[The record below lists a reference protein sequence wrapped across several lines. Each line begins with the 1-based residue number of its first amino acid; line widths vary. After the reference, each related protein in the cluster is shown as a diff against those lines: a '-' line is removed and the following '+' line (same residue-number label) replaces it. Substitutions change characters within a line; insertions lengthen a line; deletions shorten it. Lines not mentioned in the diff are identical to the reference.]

1 MGTRKRIDKPPL
13 LCYNET
19 NNTKGSGVMSTYN
32 GISISEYRLP
42 GLYIIYILLAG
53 ALLVAALVL
62 LCQILR
68 GRDEKS
74 SKRMKIL
81 REKDSTNEQAAKQL
95 AKMERKIKWRRKKSR
110 GNFIYYMFLFAMV
123 IGVELFI
130 IIGGI
135 APLVTDHIVKDYV
148 VYTGEIKVCD
158 NFNRPYIELE
168 NGTIVRGGTI
178 LSEEDTY
185 GTVVYAKR
193 SKIALGGEK

>member
-1 MGTRKRIDKPPL
+1 
-13 LCYNET
+13 
-19 NNTKGSGVMSTYN
+19 MSTYN

-42 GLYIIYILLAG
+42 ALYIIYILLAV

-62 LCQILR
+62 LCQILSD
-68 GRDEKS
+68 RDK
-74 SKRMKIL
+74 KAIQRIKKL
-81 REKDSTNEQAAKQL
+81 RIKAETDEQAAKQL
-95 AKMERKIKWRRKKSR
+95 AKMERKIKRRRKKNR
-110 GNFIYYMFLFAMV
+110 GDFICYMFLFAMV

-158 NFNRPYIELE
+158 NFKRSYIELE
-168 NGTIVRGGTI
+168 NGTVLRGGTI

>member
-1 MGTRKRIDKPPL
+1 
-13 LCYNET
+13 
-19 NNTKGSGVMSTYN
+19 MSAYN
-32 GISISEYRLP
+32 GIPISEYRLP
-42 GLYIIYILLAG
+42 AVYIIYILLAV
-53 ALLVAALVL
+53 ALLVAAVFL
-62 LCQILR
+62 LYQILSS
-68 GRDEKS
+68 RDKKS
-74 SKRMKIL
+74 AQRMKRL
-81 REKDSTNEQAAKQL
+81 RERAVTDEQAAKQL
-95 AKMERKIKWRRKKSR
+95 AKMERKIKRRRKKNR

-158 NFNRPYIELE
+158 NFKRPYIELE
-168 NGTIVRGGTI
+168 NETIVRGGTI

>member
-1 MGTRKRIDKPPL
+1 
-13 LCYNET
+13 
-19 NNTKGSGVMSTYN
+19 MSTYN

-42 GLYIIYILLAG
+42 ALYIIYILLAV

-68 GRDEKS
+68 DRDKKS

-81 REKDSTNEQAAKQL
+81 REKALTDEQAAKQL
-95 AKMERKIKWRRKKSR
+95 AKMERKIKRRRKKNR
-110 GNFIYYMFLFAMV
+110 GNFISYMFLFAMV
-123 IGVELFI
+123 IGVELFV
-130 IIGGI
+130 IIGCI

-158 NFNRPYIELE
+158 NFKRPYIELE
-168 NGTIVRGGTI
+168 DGTVVRGGTI

-193 SKIALGGEK
+193 SKIALGGKK